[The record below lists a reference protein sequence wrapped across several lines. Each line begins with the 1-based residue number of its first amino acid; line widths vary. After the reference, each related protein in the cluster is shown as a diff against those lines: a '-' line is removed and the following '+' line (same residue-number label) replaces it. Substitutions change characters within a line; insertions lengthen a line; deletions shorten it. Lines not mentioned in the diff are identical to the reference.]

1 VKTKSVVAVGSILA
15 MLFTLAWYAGAARAQ
30 GGGTTVAEGFNG
42 PMGVLVAPDGGI
54 WVIDSGVGG
63 EADLPFVDPQ
73 TGDEITAKF
82 GESAQI
88 VQIAPDGTQTVAAT
102 LPSVVTGMDTIGGA
116 RLALLNGSL
125 YATSGQLMGDPSSVP
140 TANTAAVVKIEDG
153 QVSEVA
159 NTWDLESSQNPDG
172 FIYDSHPYGLA
183 AGPDGYL
190 WVADAAAND
199 LLKIDP
205 ASGEIEVVTV
215 FDGIVGPLP
224 NPSRGD
230 AMESDPV
237 PTGITFDQ
245 EGTIYVSFLAGFPFL
260 PGSAKVVQVSSDG
273 QVTDYATGLTM
284 LTDLRSAPDG
294 NMYAVQFGEFTEQG
308 PTPNSGKIIR
318 VAAGDASEE
327 VLTGLSFPTS
337 IDFSA
342 NGDAYVTINGVGA
355 PGSGEVVMFP
365 GLAAAALST
374 EEAPP
379 TLPTSGADL
388 SGSERTSA
396 GLLLLGF
403 LLVGSGL
410 FLESMRAFFSQR
422 LGR

>member
-1 VKTKSVVAVGSILA
+1 
-15 MLFTLAWYAGAARAQ
+15 
-30 GGGTTVAEGFNG
+30 
-42 PMGVLVAPDGGI
+42 
-54 WVIDSGVGG
+54 VIDSGVGG

-73 TGDEITAKF
+73 SGDEITAKF

-88 VQIAPDGTQTVAAT
+88 VQIAPDGSQTVAAT

-116 RLALLNGSL
+116 RLALLNGDL

-153 QVSEVA
+153 QVSEIA

-190 WVADAAAND
+190 WVTDAAAND

-215 FDGIVGPLP
+215 FEGITSPLP
-224 NPSRGD
+224 NPNRGD
-230 AMESDPV
+230 AMETDPV

-245 EGTIYVSFLAGFPFL
+245 EGTIYVSFLAGFPFV
-260 PGSAKVVQVSSDG
+260 PGSAKVVQVSPDG
-273 QVTDYATGLTM
+273 QVSDYATGLTM

-294 NMYAVQFGEFTEQG
+294 NIYAVQFGEFTEQG

-318 VAAGDASEE
+318 VAAGDASED

-337 IDFSA
+337 IDFNS
-342 NGDAYVTINGVGA
+342 NGDAYVTTNGVGA
-355 PGSGEVVMFP
+355 PGSGEVAMFP
-365 GLAAAALST
+365 GLAAVADST
-374 EEAPP
+374 QEAPA
-379 TLPTSGADL
+379 TLPTSGGDE
-388 SGSERTSA
+388 SSSEQIST
-396 GLLLLGF
+396 GLLLFGF
-403 LLVGSGL
+403 MLVGSG
-410 FLESMRAFFSQR
+410 FLLKGVPALSRR
-422 LGR
+422 LNR